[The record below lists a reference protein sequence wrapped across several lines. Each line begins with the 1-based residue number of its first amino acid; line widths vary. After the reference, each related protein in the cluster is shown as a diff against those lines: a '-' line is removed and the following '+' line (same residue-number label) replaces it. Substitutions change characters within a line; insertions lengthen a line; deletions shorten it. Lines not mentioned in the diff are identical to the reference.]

1 MSKSHSLL
9 LSIYKYILYKL
20 TTITPVKIGA
30 TNSQTNEYL
39 VYYFFGTLDT
49 LLAFRIILKLLGAS
63 TSSFF
68 VNFIYN
74 LSKIFILPFEGIFR
88 RVTTQGVETTSI
100 IEPSAIVAVIVYGI
114 LAVGIVKLIRIF
126 SGEEQEVSI

>member
-1 MSKSHSLL
+1 MLFPE
-9 LSIYKYILYKL
+9 YKNILNLL

-30 TNSQTNEYL
+30 TSSQTNEYL
-39 VYYFFGTLDT
+39 VYYFFGALDT
-49 LLAFRIILKLLGAS
+49 LLAFRIILKLLGAN

-68 VNFIYN
+68 VNFIYS

-88 RVTTQGVETTSI
+88 RVTSQAAETTVI

-126 SGEEQEVSI
+126 SGEEQEVNN